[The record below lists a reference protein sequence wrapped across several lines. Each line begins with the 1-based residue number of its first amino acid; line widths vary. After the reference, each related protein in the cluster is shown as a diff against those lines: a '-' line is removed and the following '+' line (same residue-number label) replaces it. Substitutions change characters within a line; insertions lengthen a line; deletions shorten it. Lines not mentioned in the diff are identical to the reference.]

1 MIIDIDPSEKNNF
14 DQVIESANAF
24 KKVLDKAGAKSFC
37 KTSGASGL
45 HIYVPMKK
53 KYDYEEVKNFAHIL
67 CITVSE
73 TLPDFTT
80 LERNLKKR
88 GNKKIY
94 LDYLQ
99 NRSGQTISS
108 VYSLRP
114 KNGATVSM
122 PLYWK
127 EVKKGL
133 TPQQF
138 TIFNAAEII
147 SKRAEIFKGVF
158 GPATNIKKCLINL
171 LV

>member
-1 MIIDIDPSEKNNF
+1 M
-14 DQVIESANAF
+14 
-24 KKVLDKAGAKSFC
+24 
-37 KTSGASGL
+37 
-45 HIYVPMKK
+45 YVHEM
-53 KYDYEEVKNFAHIL
+53 
-67 CITVSE
+67 
-73 TLPDFTT
+73 LPEFTT
-80 LERNLKKR
+80 MERNLKKR
-88 GNKKIY
+88 GNKNIY

-138 TIFNAAEII
+138 TIFNAAKII
-147 SKRAEIFKGVF
+147 AERADLFKPVLGA
-158 GPATNIKKCLINL
+158 GINIAGCLKKLDG
-171 LV
+171 